1 MSFWGLDRA
10 NFTSISIFKQTRR
23 GTYVNEH
30 INEQWL
36 IDVTKILDLTL
47 KWSEIFTRSRKVYT
61 LSINTICVS
70 KIQGSATEKFASSLL
85 LELWR
90 SFTPHIYSLNR
101 LRQNVK
107 FVCMCLIRNSWQ
119 RYKLLPISPL
129 ISCSQ
134 YWLLKNYK
142 INLQCGSK
150 TYTTVQKLK

>member
-10 NFTSISIFKQTRR
+10 NFTWISIFKQTRR
-23 GTYVNEH
+23 GTYVNGH

-36 IDVTKILDLTL
+36 IDLTL

-70 KIQGSATEKFASSLL
+70 KIHSSAAEKFASSLL

-90 SFTPHIYSLNR
+90 SFTPHIYPLNR
-101 LRQNVK
+101 WRQNVK
-107 FVCMCLIRNSWQ
+107 FVCMCLPRNSWQ